1 MFHNDLGIKYML
13 LSQTGFLGEYFLM
26 RFNGDIESGEE
37 EHLAFGRRA
46 VTKMK

>member
-1 MFHNDLGIKYML
+1 MFQSDLGIKYVL
-13 LSQTGFLGEYFLM
+13 LSQMGFLGEYFLM
-26 RFNGDIESGEE
+26 RFNEDIESGGE